1 MHSGWAYLQI
11 TRLASRLK
19 LRDLWGCVEKFLPTH
34 RKWLEA
40 LAIACVAILGL
51 TALHALINEVHIRD
65 IKAAL
70 HALHGWRIAAALG
83 LTALS
88 YFLLTLYDVLA
99 LRIIGKPLPY
109 RTAALASMT
118 SYTLSHNLGFSL
130 LTGGSARYRIYTAAG
145 LTPTDIVRVI
155 AAASITFWS
164 GVIMMAGAALLVHP
178 ALMHIG
184 PLTFTPHMQRLAGA
198 GLLLGLATIAI
209 LLRLRKSAIKVWRW
223 PLPRPTTKQAMAQ
236 PLLAALD
243 LAAASAA
250 LYLLVPSAPAD
261 QFPIFFL
268 GYALAMITALLTH
281 VPGGIGVFEAVM
293 VAALP
298 GVDRAQLLAALI
310 LYRLIYYILP
320 LLIAATA
327 LAIHEHGR
335 WRQSRLAKLGTVTLG
350 AATVVTRGIAPLF
363 LSTMVFLGGVVLLVS
378 GSLPAVPGRLHML
391 RHILPLPFVEA
402 SHIAASLVGTGL
414 LLLAP
419 GLYRRL
425 DAAFLL
431 TRALLLAGAIFSLF
445 KGIDYEEAIILLGM
459 AGVLQL
465 ARPAFYRSTAL
476 TSALGSPG
484 SIAAIASFVA
494 LAIWLGFFAYHH
506 VSYQNDLWWQFTWN
520 GNASRFLRATFAIAV
535 ALLCVSVIRLF
546 GHAHVPAAA
555 PEDMTIKA
563 SEPALQ
569 HTSRTDAF
577 LALTGD
583 KRFLRAA
590 SGKALLMYQV
600 QGQSWIV
607 MGDPIGPQS
616 EWPDLLWRIREMADA
631 AQGRLLLYQIGKE
644 VMPLAI
650 DLGLQLVK
658 YGEEARISLPEFSL
672 DKPEMK
678 ALRYAERRASRE
690 GASFAIIPA
699 AQVREHLP
707 ELRALSDA
715 WLKAKGQSEK
725 AFSIGSFNPH
735 YLAHFDCAVVL
746 HEDRI
751 VAFANIWATPNHE
764 ELSVDL
770 MRHAEAMPYGTMD
783 FLFVHLMQWG
793 QTKGYRWFNLGLAP
807 LSGIEARRLAPIW
820 ARIGGLLYRHGD
832 AIYSFEGLRA
842 YKDKFAPEWE
852 ARYIAAPYGLGMF
865 RALLD
870 LQTLVGGGRMSVATP
885 KKLALVA

>member
-1 MHSGWAYLQI
+1 ME
-11 TRLASRLK
+11 K
-19 LRDLWGCVEKFLPTH
+19 LLHRH

-40 LAIACVAILGL
+40 LAVACVAVLGL
-51 TALHALINEVHIRD
+51 VALHALIQEVHIRD

-70 HALHGWRIAAALG
+70 HALDTWRIAAALG

-99 LRIIGKPLPY
+99 LRIIDRPLPY
-109 RTAALASMT
+109 RTAALASLT

-145 LTPTDIVRVI
+145 LMPADIVRVI
-155 AAASITFWS
+155 AAASMTFWS
-164 GVIMMAGAALLVHP
+164 GVIMMAGIALLAHP
-178 ALMHIG
+178 ALMHLG
-184 PLTFTPHMQRLAGA
+184 PLTLTPVMQRMIGVALLTGLAGLA
-198 GLLLGLATIAI
+198 MLLHV
-209 LLRLRKSAIKVWRW
+209 RKGIIQIWHWHV
-223 PLPRPTTKQAMAQ
+223 PRPSAKQAMMQ
-236 PLLAALD
+236 PVLAALD

-250 LYLLVPSAPAD
+250 LYFLVPGASAD
-261 QFPIFFL
+261 QFPLFFL
-268 GYALAMITALLTH
+268 GYALAMVTALLTH

-298 GVDRAQLLAALI
+298 GVDHAQLLAALI

-320 LLIAATA
+320 LLVAATA
-327 LAIHEHGR
+327 LAIHEHR
-335 WRQSRLAKLGTVTLG
+335 RLRQSRLARLGTATLG
-350 AATVVTRGIAPLF
+350 AASMITRGIAPLF
-363 LSTMVFLGGVVLLVS
+363 LSIMVFLGGVVLLVS
-378 GSLPAVPGRLHML
+378 GSLPAIPDRLHML

-431 TRALLLAGAIFSLF
+431 TRTLLISGAIFSLF
-445 KGIDYEEAIILLGM
+445 KGFDYEEAIILSGM

-465 ARPAFYRSTAL
+465 ARPAFYRRTAL
-476 TSALGSPG
+476 TSALGNPG

-494 LAIWLGFFAYHH
+494 LAIWLGFFAYRH
-506 VSYQNDLWWQFTWN
+506 VSYQQDLWWQFTWN

-535 ALLCVSVIRLF
+535 ALLCVSVMRLF
-546 GHAHVPAAA
+546 GHAQPPAAT
-555 PEDMTIKA
+555 PGDMAIKA
-563 SEPALQ
+563 CEPALQ
-569 HTSRTDAF
+569 HASRTDAF

-583 KRFLRAA
+583 KRFLRSA
-590 SGKALLMYQV
+590 SGDALLMYQV

-607 MGDPIGPQS
+607 MGDPIGPQG

-644 VMPLAI
+644 VMPLAV
-650 DLGLQLVK
+650 DLGLQLIK
-658 YGEEARISLPEFSL
+658 YGEEAKVALPDFSL
-672 DKPEMK
+672 DRPELK
-678 ALRYAERRASRE
+678 SLRYAERRAMRE
-690 GASFAIIPA
+690 GASFAIIPS
-699 AQVREHLP
+699 AQVRQHLP
-707 ELRALSDA
+707 ELRALSDS
-715 WLKAKGQSEK
+715 WLKAKAQSEK
-725 AFSIGSFNPH
+725 AFSIGRFDPH
-735 YLAHFDCAVVL
+735 YLMQFDCATVL
-746 HEDRI
+746 YEGRI
-751 VAFANIWATPNHE
+751 VAFANIWATPNRQ

-770 MRHAEAMPYGTMD
+770 MRHAETMPYGTMD
-783 FLFVHLMQWG
+783 FLFAHLMQWG
-793 QTKGYRWFNLGLAP
+793 QQQGYQWFNLGLAP